1 MIAIIDYGVGNLRS
15 IQKAVEFVGGN
26 AVVTSDPAVIEEAD
40 GIILPGV
47 GAFKA
52 AMVELEP
59 HEKIIKNADVP
70 VMGVCLG
77 MQLFATESE
86 EGGLHRGLD
95 LIPGRVVRFPQNVGK
110 IPHMGW
116 NQIRINKE
124 HPVFD
129 GVKNGSYM
137 YFVHSYHFQTAEEFV
152 LTTTEYGIE
161 FTSSVLKDNYLGFQ
175 FHPEKS
181 GRDGLKIIKNFVEM
195 CRS

>member
-1 MIAIIDYGVGNLRS
+1 VIAIIDYGVGNIRS
-15 IQKAVEFVGGN
+15 IQKAVEFVGGE
-26 AVVTSDPAVIEEAD
+26 AVVTSDPAIIEEAE

-52 AMVELEP
+52 AMDELEP
-59 HEKIIKNADVP
+59 FKYLIFNANVP

-86 EGGLHRGLD
+86 EGGLHKGLD
-95 LIPGRVVRFPQNVGK
+95 VVPGRVVRFPKDAGK

-116 NQIRINKE
+116 NRIKIKKE
-124 HPVFD
+124 HPVFE
-129 GVKNGSYM
+129 GVKDGSYM
-137 YFVHSYHFQTAEEFV
+137 YFVHSYYFQTSDQFV
-152 LTTTEYGIE
+152 LTTTDYGIE
-161 FTSSVLKDNYLGFQ
+161 FASSVLRDNYIGFQ

-181 GRDGLKIIKNFVEM
+181 GRDGLRIVKNFVKM

>member
-15 IQKAVEFVGGN
+15 IQKAVEFVGGD
-26 AVVTSDPAVIEEAD
+26 AVVTSDPAIIEEAK

-52 AMVELEP
+52 AMMKLKSLEN
-59 HEKIIKNADVP
+59 IVKNADVP

-86 EGGLHRGLD
+86 EGGLHEGLD
-95 LIPGRVVRFPQNVGK
+95 LVLGRVVKFPENVGK

-116 NQIRINKE
+116 NQIRIEKE
-124 HPVFD
+124 HPVLN
-129 GVKNGSYM
+129 GVKDGSYM
-137 YFVHSYHFQTAEEFV
+137 YFVHSYYIQTSDEYV
-152 LTTTEYGIE
+152 LTTTDYGVE
-161 FTSSVLKDNYLGFQ
+161 FASSVLRDNYVGFQ

-195 CRS
+195 CRG

>member
-15 IQKAVEFVGGN
+15 IQKAVEFVGGD
-26 AVVTSDPAVIEEAD
+26 AVVTSDPAIIEEAK

-52 AMVELEP
+52 AMMKLKSLEN
-59 HEKIIKNADVP
+59 IVKNADVP

-86 EGGLHRGLD
+86 EGGLHEGLD
-95 LIPGRVVRFPQNVGK
+95 LVPGRVVKFPENVGK

-116 NQIRINKE
+116 NQIRIEKE
-124 HPVFD
+124 HPVLN
-129 GVKNGSYM
+129 GVKDGSYM
-137 YFVHSYHFQTAEEFV
+137 YFVHSYYIQTSDEYV
-152 LTTTEYGIE
+152 LTTTDYGVE
-161 FTSSVLKDNYLGFQ
+161 FASSVLRDNYVGFQ

-195 CRS
+195 CRG